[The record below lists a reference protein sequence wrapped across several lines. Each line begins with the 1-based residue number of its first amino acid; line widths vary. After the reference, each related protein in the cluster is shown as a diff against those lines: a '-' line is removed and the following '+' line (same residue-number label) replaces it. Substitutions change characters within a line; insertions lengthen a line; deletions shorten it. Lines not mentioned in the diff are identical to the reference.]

1 MKLLIINNNMK
12 IGGVQKALRNLLRQ
26 IHGSYDITLL
36 LLNPVGE
43 LMDDIPEDVKVMS
56 PKTAVRFWG
65 TDGQEMKS
73 RRDRLC
79 RSILAVVARTCGR
92 GISFS
97 LSAIRQQKLNGYDV
111 VISFLHSGNP
121 RAFYGGCAE
130 FALHCTE
137 AKKKV
142 IFLHNDFRA
151 IQAVSAYNRKLYRSF
166 DYIAACSEGCREA
179 FLAEVPELQNKTI
192 VIPNCHDYENIAS
205 MAEKIPV
212 RREQDAFYILT
223 VARFGREKGILRAI
237 RVVAGLV
244 KQFPKVRYEIA
255 GNGREFE
262 EAKKMIKDL
271 ALEKNVRLL
280 GELKN
285 PYGGMKEADLL
296 LIPSFA
302 EAAPLVIG
310 EAASLGT
317 PVLSTKTSSSEEM
330 IESTGYGWVCE
341 NSEEGIR
348 NGLLAI
354 LKHPSLIREKK
365 TELLNRKF
373 TDRKAVQRFSDLMT
387 ACKKEGI

>member
-1 MKLLIINNNMK
+1 
-12 IGGVQKALRNLLRQ
+12 
-26 IHGSYDITLL
+26 
-36 LLNPVGE
+36 
-43 LMDDIPEDVKVMS
+43 
-56 PKTAVRFWG
+56 
-65 TDGQEMKS
+65 
-73 RRDRLC
+73 
-79 RSILAVVARTCGR
+79 
-92 GISFS
+92 
-97 LSAIRQQKLNGYDV
+97 
-111 VISFLHSGNP
+111 
-121 RAFYGGCAE
+121 
-130 FALHCTE
+130 
-137 AKKKV
+137 
-142 IFLHNDFRA
+142 
-151 IQAVSAYNRKLYRSF
+151 
-166 DYIAACSEGCREA
+166 
-179 FLAEVPELQNKTI
+179 
-192 VIPNCHDYENIAS
+192 
-205 MAEKIPV
+205 
-212 RREQDAFYILT
+212 
-223 VARFGREKGILRAI
+223 
-237 RVVAGLV
+237 VVAGLV

-285 PYGGMKEADLL
+285 PYGRMKEADLL